1 MSGCDGFNLLWIV
14 ESYILIRLLKR
25 VPWDSCGLME
35 GQFSGWSPHT
45 ICVGHLVVAVGLPL
59 RQYHSH
65 SPSRLVMFV
74 QYGATVYDHICF
86 NGLLWGL
93 QAQFH
98 LEDLM
103 LSEGNRIFF
112 FFFWETEFVCLF
124 IYLFL
129 KTQIPKLLFI
139 PGLAFGLN

>member
-14 ESYILIRLLKR
+14 ESYILTRVLKR

-45 ICVGHLVVAVGLPL
+45 ICVGRLVVAVGLSL

-65 SPSRLVMFV
+65 SPSCLVMFV
-74 QYGATVYDHICF
+74 QYGTTVYDHICF
-86 NGLLWGL
+86 NGLLRGL

-103 LSEGNRIFF
+103 LSEGNRI
-112 FFFWETEFVCLF
+112 CLF